1 MKKLITLFILALTAN
16 FIFLQ
21 NASAQINLVGVSTPT
36 GTATGGS
43 TTLTINK
50 PAGLAV
56 GHVMIANIQQVGV
69 NGNSLADATRTGWT
83 EISGNSANSG
93 NNRFRGTLL
102 YRVADAADVAAVSF
116 AFTIDAAQDDATGSI
131 VAFSGVTAT
140 GGVTETGAAG
150 GPFDVDPGNWDET
163 GSTTNTVSAAGL
175 TTVSPGAAVIMFAG
189 LADNSNLA
197 GWTTTS
203 PGGLTELYDSPLDGP
218 GGALDLGIGAAWA
231 TKASAGAT
239 GTATATTSASPRNH
253 ALLIAL
259 RPALP
264 NVNAGADQLVSGTS
278 VSLSG
283 STDASGTPVYAWT
296 RTGGPAGPTI
306 TSPAN
311 SATTVTGLVSGNT
324 YTFRLTVNGG
334 AYDEVQVRVITGSN
348 LWATSSSG
356 TQISSFS
363 TNGATAIGGP
373 TTMFAPSFTGAVN
386 AYTRTAALGRT
397 DKPSQTAGYFYYLGT
412 SDDNNNNGLVE
423 VWASSAAG
431 VGTVRVGSLD
441 LNGAGNGAELG
452 FVRLGMGPDGTGWI
466 LAGDGTTL
474 YLAKFTPNGI
484 NPVTITIEDASVTLA
499 GPGVSVA
506 NFVNGDICL
515 DGNGRLVAL
524 ANNGSGVTQIF
535 TGDATGTTT
544 TLTKKWDLVD
554 GSNVPFTGSV
564 NGVAFEKATSNS
576 GLYIS
581 TSDGLYYINSAQA
594 STASG
599 TIPCTIVWSGT
610 GLQDL
615 ASNFFPNTII
625 TPVSMSS
632 FSVNKQGTNAMLS
645 WTTVTEINT
654 DHFEIERS
662 FDGISFSKVGSKAA
676 AGNSTDQLNYQFADP
691 IGSLSASVIY
701 YRIRTVDQDGK
712 VSYSNI
718 VALRVGGT
726 VKGFNV
732 YPNPFV
738 GDLRIEL
745 DAAKAGAVTVRIS
758 NAAGQM
764 VYNRSSMVQKGN
776 NVLVIASEL
785 SALQRGTYFI
795 ELISEDGKQSQKL
808 IKR

>member
-1 MKKLITLFILALTAN
+1 MLGVIGNDFTL
-16 FIFLQ
+16 
-21 NASAQINLVGVSTPT
+21 S
-36 GTATGGS
+36 
-43 TTLTINK
+43 
-50 PAGLAV
+50 
-56 GHVMIANIQQVGV
+56 
-69 NGNSLADATRTGWT
+69 
-83 EISGNSANSG
+83 
-93 NNRFRGTLL
+93 
-102 YRVADAADVAAVSF
+102 
-116 AFTIDAAQDDATGSI
+116 
-131 VAFSGVTAT
+131 
-140 GGVTETGAAG
+140 
-150 GPFDVDPGNWDET
+150 
-163 GSTTNTVSAAGL
+163 
-175 TTVSPGAAVIMFAG
+175 
-189 LADNSNLA
+189 
-197 GWTTTS
+197 GWTTTN
-203 PGGLTELYDSPLDGP
+203 PGALTELYDLPFNGDFDMGS
-218 GGALDLGIGAAWA
+218 GAAWG
-231 TKASAGAT
+231 TK
-239 GTATATTSASPRNH
+239 GTAWELQVMVALLFLPMNGM

-259 RPALP
+259 RALP
-264 NVNAGADQLVSGTS
+264 IITVNAGADQLVGGTS
-278 VSLSG
+278 VALSG
-283 STDASGTPVYAWT
+283 STDASGTPTYLWT
-296 RTGGPAGPTI
+296 RTGGPAGPVI
-306 TSPAN
+306 TN
-311 SATTVTGLVSGNT
+311 SGNSSTTVTNLTAGNT
-324 YTFRLTVNGG
+324 YTFRLTVNGVPF
-334 AYDEVQVRVITGSN
+334 DEVQVRVITGSN
-348 LWATSSSG
+348 LWATSSDG

-363 TNGATAIGGP
+363 TNGVNAIGGP
-373 TTMFAPSFTGAVN
+373 TTMFAPSFAGATN
-386 AYTRTAALGRT
+386 TYSRTAALGRT

-412 SDDNNNNGLVE
+412 SNSGDANDGLVE

-431 VGTVRVGSLD
+431 VGTVRIGSLD
-441 LNGAGNGAELG
+441 INGAGNGTELG

-474 YLAKFTPNGI
+474 YLAKFTPNGV

-499 GPGVSVA
+499 GTGVSVA

-535 TGDATGTTT
+535 TGDATGATT

-554 GSNVPFTGSV
+554 GANVAFTGSV

-581 TSDGLYYINSAQA
+581 TSDGLYYINSTLA

-599 TIPCTIVWSGT
+599 TIPCTVVWTGT

-632 FSVNKQGTNAMLS
+632 FTVNKQGTNAMLS

-662 FDGISFSKVGSKAA
+662 FDGISFSKVGNKAA

-691 IGSLSASVIY
+691 IGSLSAAVIY

-718 VALRVGGT
+718 IALRVGGT

-745 DAAKAGAVTVRIS
+745 DAAKAGAVTIRIS

-764 VYNRSSMVQKGN
+764 VYNRSSLVQKGN

>member
-1 MKKLITLFILALTAN
+1 MKQLITFLLVAVMATFTKNATGQIALV
-16 FIFLQ
+16 
-21 NASAQINLVGVSTPT
+21 ASSPAA
-36 GTATGGS
+36 TATGGS
-43 TTLTINK
+43 TTLTITK
-50 PAGLAV
+50 PVGLAV
-56 GHVMIANIQQVGV
+56 GHVMIANIQQAGV
-69 NGNSLADATRTGWT
+69 NNNSLNDASRTGWT
-83 EISGNSANSG
+83 EISGNSANAG

-102 YRVADAADVAAVSF
+102 YRVADAADVAAASF

-163 GSTTNTVSAAGL
+163 GSTTNTLSAAGL
-175 TTVSPGAAVIMFAG
+175 TTVTPGAAVIMFAG
-189 LADNSNLA
+189 LADNTNLA

-264 NVNAGADQLVSGTS
+264 NVNAGADQLVNGTS
-278 VSLSG
+278 VALSG
-283 STDASGTPVYAWT
+283 STDASGTPTYLWT
-296 RTGGPAGPTI
+296 RTGGPAGPVI
-306 TSPAN
+306 TN
-311 SATTVTGLVSGNT
+311 SGNSSTTVTNLTAGNT
-324 YTFRLTVNGG
+324 YTFRLTVNGVPF
-334 AYDEVQVRVITGSN
+334 DEVQVRVIAGSN
-348 LWATSSSG
+348 LWATSSDG

-363 TNGATAIGGP
+363 TNGVNAIGGP
-373 TTMFAPSFTGAVN
+373 TTMFAPSFAGATN
-386 AYTRTAALGRT
+386 TYSRTAALGRT

-412 SDDNNNNGLVE
+412 SNSGDANDGLVE

-431 VGTVRVGSLD
+431 VGTVRIGSLD
-441 LNGAGNGAELG
+441 INGAGNGTELG

-474 YLAKFTPNGI
+474 YLAKFTPNGV

-499 GPGVSVA
+499 GTGVSVA

-535 TGDATGTTT
+535 TGSATGATT

-554 GSNVPFTGSV
+554 GANAPFTGSV

-581 TSDGLYYINSAQA
+581 TSDGLYYINSALA

-599 TIPCTIVWSGT
+599 TIPCTVVWTGT

-662 FDGISFSKVGSKAA
+662 FDGISFSKIGNKAA
-676 AGNSTDQLNYQFADP
+676 AGNSTDQLSYQYADP

-712 VSYSNI
+712 TSYSNI
-718 VALRVGGT
+718 IALRVGGT

-738 GDLRIEL
+738 NDLRIEL
-745 DAAKAGAVTVRIS
+745 NAAKAGAVTVRIS

-764 VYNRSSMVQKGN
+764 VYNRSSLVQKGN

-785 SALQRGTYFI
+785 SALQKGTYFI
-795 ELISEDGKQSQKL
+795 ELISEEGKQSQKL

>member
-1 MKKLITLFILALTAN
+1 MKQLFTFLLIAVMAV
-16 FIFLQ
+16 FL
-21 NASAQINLVGVSTPT
+21 NNEASAQIAQRGTSTSANST
-36 GTATGGS
+36 N
-43 TTLTINK
+43 TTLTITK
-50 PAGLAV
+50 PTGVVAGDI
-56 GHVMIANIQQVGV
+56 MIANITQRNSTGTI
-69 NGNSLADATRTGWT
+69 SLAGWT
-83 EISGNSANSG
+83 AISQATYDGGSTSGAILYKVAGGSEPANYAFG
-93 NNRFRGTLL
+93 LGAGANNNTGTL
-102 YRVADAADVAAVSF
+102 
-116 AFTIDAAQDDATGSI
+116 
-131 VAFSGVTAT
+131 VAFSGVDVT
-140 GGVTETGAAG
+140 GGFLVGGGAG
-150 GPFDVDPGNWDET
+150 GPFDVAPGSL
-163 GSTTNTVSAAGL
+163 STSGANSSPATATSI
-175 TTVSPGAAVIMFAG
+175 TTATANAAVIM
-189 LADNSNLA
+189 LAHINDNQSL
-197 GWTTTS
+197 GPWTATS
-203 PGGLTELYDSPLDGP
+203 PASLTELYENQYNPS
-218 GGALDLGIGAAWA
+218 GAVDLTTGAAWA
-231 TKASAGAT
+231 LKAAAGAT
-239 GTATATTSASPRNH
+239 GTGSVTIGANSRWGAIML
-253 ALLIAL
+253 ALK
-259 RPALP
+259 PLP
-264 NVNAGADQLVSGTS
+264 VITVNAGADQLVNGTS

-283 STDASGTPVYAWT
+283 STDAGGSPAYAWT

-306 TSPAN
+306 TSPSS
-311 SATTVTGLVSGNT
+311 SATTVTGLVAGNT
-324 YTFRLTVNGG
+324 YTFRLTVNGTPF
-334 AYDEVQVRVITGSN
+334 DEVVVNVIAGSN

-363 TNGATAIGGP
+363 TNGASAIGGP
-373 TTMFAPSFTGAVN
+373 TNMFAPSFAGATN
-386 AYTRTAALGRT
+386 TYARTAALGRT
-397 DKPSQTAGYFYYLGT
+397 DKPSQTAGHFYYLGT
-412 SDDNNNNGLVE
+412 SDNGNNSGLVE

-431 VGTVRVGSLD
+431 NGIVRVGSLD
-441 LNGAGNGAELG
+441 LNGGGNTNNLG

-474 YLAKFTPNGI
+474 YLAKFTPNGV
-484 NPVTITIEDASVTLA
+484 NPVTITVEDASVSLV
-499 GPGVSVA
+499 GGVVA
-506 NFVNGDICL
+506 DFVNGDICL

-535 TGDATGTTT
+535 TGDATGATT

-662 FDGISFSKVGSKAA
+662 FDGISFSKVGNKAA

-691 IGSLSASVIY
+691 IGALSASVIY

-712 VSYSNI
+712 ASYSNI
-718 VALRVGGT
+718 VALRVGGI

-738 GDLRIEL
+738 NDLRIEL
-745 DAAKAGAVTVRIS
+745 DAAKAGAVTIRIS

-764 VYNRSSMVQKGN
+764 VYNRSSLVQKGN

-785 SALQRGTYFI
+785 SALQKGTYFI

>member
-1 MKKLITLFILALTAN
+1 MKQLITLILIALFAN
-16 FIFLQ
+16 FFLQ
-21 NASAQINLVGVSTPT
+21 NQAIGQIGQRGGATSGTNSGTSISVNIPTGVVAGDVLIATIAQNDNGGGTNLNVNASAG
-36 GTATGGS
+36 
-43 TTLTINK
+43 
-50 PAGLAV
+50 
-56 GHVMIANIQQVGV
+56 
-69 NGNSLADATRTGWT
+69 GWT
-83 EISGNSANSG
+83 LIDGRQIGISGNNEWW
-93 NNRFRGTLL
+93 GTVL
-102 YRVADAADVAAVSF
+102 YRIADGSEGASVSF
-116 AFTIDAAQDDATGSI
+116 SLDGDADGGVASI
-131 VAFSGVTAT
+131 VAFYGVNTT

-150 GPFDVDPGNWDET
+150 GPFDLDPGILNNINSDNT
-163 GSTTNTVSAAGL
+163 LNASSITTASAQ
-175 TTVSPGAAVIMFAG
+175 AAVLMLGVIG
-189 LADNSNLA
+189 DNNNVDDNS
-197 GWTTTS
+197 WTTATA
-203 PGGLTELYDSPLDGP
+203 GDLTELFDNSTGNGADNAVTGAWLTLAAAGP
-218 GGALDLGIGAAWA
+218 TGAG
-231 TKASAGAT
+231 SADI
-239 GTATATTSASPRNH
+239 SASDPNGSI
-253 ALLIAL
+253 LIAL
-259 RPALP
+259 KPII
-264 NVNAGADQLVSGTS
+264 VNAGADQLVNGTS

-283 STDASGTPVYAWT
+283 STTAGGTPVYSWT

-306 TSPAN
+306 TSPSN

-334 AYDEVQVRVITGSN
+334 AFDEVQVRVITGSN
-348 LWATSSSG
+348 LWATSVDG
-356 TQISSFS
+356 TQIASFS
-363 TNGATAIGGP
+363 TNGAAAIGGP
-373 TTMFAPSFTGAVN
+373 TTMFAPSFAGATN
-386 AYTRTAALGRT
+386 TYSRTAALGRT

-412 SDDNNNNGLVE
+412 SSGGNDNNGLVE

-431 VGTVRVGSLD
+431 VGTVRVGSFD
-441 LNGAGNGAELG
+441 FNGGSGTELG

-474 YLAKFTPNGI
+474 YLAKFTPNGV
-484 NPVTITIEDASVTLA
+484 NPVTITIEDASVTLVD
-499 GPGVSVA
+499 GIVA
-506 NFVNGDICL
+506 DFVNGDICL

-535 TGDATGTTT
+535 TGDATGATT

-554 GSNVPFTGSV
+554 GDNANAPFTGSV

-581 TSDGLYYINSAQA
+581 TSDGLYYINSTQA
-594 STASG
+594 STAFG
-599 TIPCTIVWSGT
+599 TIPCTVVWTGT

-738 GDLRIEL
+738 NDLRIEL